1 MAKKAKRKRTV
12 ITYAEPTPERMG
24 HGTFAQGGN
33 CATGQDE
40 RSGVAYRL
48 IPVIDTMAQTGKL
61 TQRQHIGLARY
72 RDVAIAEERSLTK
85 DSTQA
90 LLQTGSGEPLGLP
103 PGFAG
108 MLVGKYGWERSTAFL
123 ERELGML
130 CHIARAIA
138 VEDVTVSRWAMEKGG
153 AIERRRGNVV
163 WFEPRRKALN
173 EAMME
178 IQIAGERLA
187 AAIGA

>member
-61 TQRQHIGLARY
+61 TQRQHYGLARY
-72 RDVAIAEERSLTK
+72 RALADDRSLTK

-90 LLQTGSGEPLGLP
+90 LLQTGSGGPLGLP

-108 MLVGKYGWERSTAFL
+108 MLVGKYGWLSATAFL

-130 CHIARAIA
+130 YHIAWAIA
-138 VEDVTVSRWAMEKGG
+138 VDDITVSRWAMDKGG

>member
-1 MAKKAKRKRTV
+1 MVKSKAKRKRIT
-12 ITYAEPTPERMG
+12 ITYAEPTPERMAQV
-24 HGTFAQGGN
+24 TFEQGGN

-48 IPVIDTMAQTGKL
+48 VPVIDTMAQTGKL
-61 TQRQHIGLARY
+61 SARQHYGLARY
-72 RDVAIAEERSLTK
+72 RALADDRSLTK
-85 DSTQA
+85 DSTEA

-108 MLVGKYGWERSTAFL
+108 MMVGKYGWERSTAFL

-130 CHIARAIA
+130 YDIARAIA
-138 VEDVTVSRWAMEKGG
+138 VDDVTVSRWAMDKGG

-163 WFEPRRKALN
+163 WFEPRRKALAI
-173 EAMME
+173 AMMD
-178 IQIAGERLA
+178 IRMAGERLA

>member
-1 MAKKAKRKRTV
+1 MAKKPKRKRIV

-40 RSGVAYRL
+40 RSGEAYRL

-61 TQRQHIGLARY
+61 TQRQHYGLARY
-72 RDVAIAEERSLTK
+72 RALADDRSLTK

-108 MLVGKYGWERSTAFL
+108 MLVGKYGWLSATAFL
-123 ERELGML
+123 ERELGAL
-130 CHIARAIA
+130 YPIAWAIA
-138 VEDVTVSRWAMEKGG
+138 VEDMTPTQWAMKETGAREKRDGNLIYMAPRCKYATG
-153 AIERRRGNVV
+153 RAI
-163 WFEPRRKALN
+163 LD
-173 EAMME
+173 
-178 IQIAGERLA
+178 IQMAGERLA